1 MPRPWPMWGIA
12 MLSGHLS
19 SGHLSSIP
27 SGHHSSTSGHLSSPS
42 GHLSSPSGH
51 LSSPSGYLS
60 SPSGHLSST
69 SGHRSSGGQ
78 AESAD
83 QLRRRALDLAYNL
96 DQDEALAL
104 LRRAVTVAPDDPAPR
119 RTLASVLW
127 LRMLYSRGAVTVDHY
142 LGSFTRAQV
151 ELKKPPAEVAA

>member
-27 SGHHSSTSGHLSSPS
+27 SGHLSSTSGHLSSP
-42 GHLSSPSGH
+42 
-51 LSSPSGYLS
+51 
-60 SPSGHLSST
+60 

-127 LRMLYSRGAVTVDHY
+127 LRMLYS
-142 LGSFTRAQV
+142 
-151 ELKKPPAEVAA
+151 